1 MVPMSYEIRSPLSP
15 PVKPLLI
22 ILSGLSGAGKD
33 SVLAGLQKSVYP
45 LEYIITVTTRPRRY
59 NEKDGV
65 HYTFV
70 SPAKFQELVDSNQM
84 LEWANVYGNWYGA
97 PREPVKKA
105 LASGKDVII
114 KVDVQGAAA
123 YKKLVPR
130 AVFIFLAAPSIEEC
144 APRLK
149 QRSTESPADLELRLK
164 TAREEMEKL
173 PIFDYLVINRHNE
186 LDKAVADIE
195 AIIAAEKC
203 RVTPREIIL

>member
-1 MVPMSYEIRSPLSP
+1 MSSDSCTPLCP
-15 PVKPLLI
+15 PVRPLLI
-22 ILSGLSGAGKD
+22 ILSGLSGVGKD
-33 SVLAGLQKSVYP
+33 SVLEGLKKSPYP
-45 LEYIITVTTRPRRY
+45 LEFIVTVTTRPRRY

-70 SPAKFQELVDSNQM
+70 TPAKFQEMVDGNAM

-97 PREPVKKA
+97 PKEPVKKA

-123 YKKLVPR
+123 YKKIVPG
-130 AVFIFLAAPSIEEC
+130 AIFIFLAAPTLEEC

-164 TAREEMEKL
+164 TARQEMEML
-173 PIFDYLVINRHNE
+173 PMFDYLVMNRHNE
-186 LDKAVADIE
+186 LTKAVADIE
-195 AIIAAEKC
+195 AIITVEKC
-203 RVTPREIIL
+203 RVKPREIIL

>member
-1 MVPMSYEIRSPLSP
+1 MVPMSYESRSPLGP

-33 SVLAGLQKSVYP
+33 SVLTGLKKSACP
-45 LEYIITVTTRPRRY
+45 LEVIVTVTTRPRRH

-65 HYTFV
+65 DYSFV
-70 SPAKFQELVDSNQM
+70 SPARFQELIDTHQM
-84 LEWANVYGNWYGA
+84 LEWANVYGNRYGSLK
-97 PREPVKKA
+97 EPVKKA
-105 LASGKDVII
+105 LAGGKDVII

-123 YKKLVPR
+123 YKKIVPQ
-130 AVFIFLAAPSIEEC
+130 AVFIFLAVPTIEEC

-149 QRSTESPADLELRLK
+149 QRSTESQAELALRLQ
-164 TAREEMEKL
+164 TARQELEKL

-195 AIIAAEKC
+195 AIIKAEKC
-203 RVTPREIIL
+203 RVTPREIVL

>member
-1 MVPMSYEIRSPLSP
+1 MNYEDRSPLGP
-15 PVKPLLI
+15 PARPLLI

-33 SVLAGLQKSVYP
+33 SVLTGLKKSAYP
-45 LEYIITVTTRPRRY
+45 LEVIVTVTTRPRRH
-59 NEKDGV
+59 NEKDGI
-65 HYTFV
+65 HYSFV
-70 SPAKFQELVDSNQM
+70 SPARFQELVDANQM
-84 LEWANVYGNWYGA
+84 LEWANVYGNRYGA

-114 KVDVQGAAA
+114 KVDVQGAAT
-123 YKKLVPR
+123 YKKIVPQ
-130 AVFIFLAAPSIEEC
+130 AIFIFLAVPSVEEY

-149 QRSTESPADLELRLK
+149 QRSTESQAELELRLE
-164 TAREEMEKL
+164 TARQEMEKL

-203 RVTPREIIL
+203 RVTPREIVL